1 MHIKINPLLSRIEL
15 FSIMQYLDTTVQ
27 IFIIPKQYVQY
38 TKLDKLLEKNAIDS
52 ALKVLKIVAWIS
64 KDLNV
69 KAKIVQ

>member
-1 MHIKINPLLSRIEL
+1 
-15 FSIMQYLDTTVQ
+15 MQYLDTTVQ

-52 ALKVLKIVAWIS
+52 ALKVPKIVAWIS